1 VSKTIK
7 QWFDELPEEYSRL
20 AKMNTYPDILE
31 SDIKARS
38 MGEAFLYFSWYFT
51 QEGYAFWEQVHT
63 HYNHASKFGDTKL
76 GRWIGKAYANK
87 FYPLPEVK

>member
-1 VSKTIK
+1 MSNTIN

-20 AKMNTYPDILE
+20 AKMNTHTDILE

-38 MGEAFLYFSWYFT
+38 MREALLYFSWYAT
-51 QEGYAFWEQVHT
+51 QEGYPFWEKVHT
-63 HYNHASKFGDTKL
+63 HYCEASKFGDTKL
-76 GRWIGKAYANK
+76 GRWIGKGYANK